1 IQKDGF
7 VVFNNP
13 LVKSADD
20 LSDVNNVTIASI
32 CPWVSPVTKVTMY
45 YRLTE
50 AEDEVCTYL
59 AGVSRDHLFLD
70 VDTPFNPLYA
80 LVVTWIAYGSGLSGD
95 GSTKKNVFQ
104 LVIATDTVQSLAVM
118 WYEQMEWISIKDVI
132 VGTEDVQKLPEDVH
146 ISTVAGFFKGDG
158 QTHELL
164 PISMSKNVFSIMND
178 TNVEVPGQYIFR
190 IDGAPM
196 NITWSE
202 RPISGDGKLTLQ
214 TSTSEMVNTEN
225 IIKPT
230 RLAMTTILETTATI
244 PATTT
249 IPMTSTIPSTTT
261 MPATNTIPATTTKST
276 TTSTPA
282 TSASPTTSTAAKTT
296 TTTTKL
302 TTATTLPTIP
312 TTSKPATIP
321 ATTTLATTTKLPP
334 ITTLLTA
341 TTPPPITRA
350 ANTNTT
356 LTTQIILATTKTT
369 TTKPM
374 PVTTTTKAATATTN
388 RAGTN
393 VTTAPVSPT
402 MSQDFDAS
410 PNNYSGCKSRDQ
422 DMYKEGLG
430 HGFAAG
436 FGAALLTSVVAL
448 VLIVCC
454 KRHINFK
461 KKHAQS
467 NNLSTY
473 HSPDQSCDNEE
484 HVYSPAT
491 SPVFTLVNS
500 PVIGTVKNSVVC
512 PESKIYI
519 NISEIKNAEII
530 YQNHQ

>member
-1 IQKDGF
+1 
-7 VVFNNP
+7 
-13 LVKSADD
+13 
-20 LSDVNNVTIASI
+20 
-32 CPWVSPVTKVTMY
+32 
-45 YRLTE
+45 
-50 AEDEVCTYL
+50 
-59 AGVSRDHLFLD
+59 
-70 VDTPFNPLYA
+70 
-80 LVVTWIAYGSGLSGD
+80 
-95 GSTKKNVFQ
+95 
-104 LVIATDTVQSLAVM
+104 
-118 WYEQMEWISIKDVI
+118 
-132 VGTEDVQKLPEDVH
+132 
-146 ISTVAGFFKGDG
+146 AGFFKGDG

-178 TNVEVPGQYIFR
+178 TNVDVPGQYIFR

-249 IPMTSTIPSTTT
+249 IPMTSTIPSTTA

-282 TSASPTTSTAAKTT
+282 TSASPTTS
-296 TTTTKL
+296 TTTKL

-356 LTTQIILATTKTT
+356 LTTQVILATTKTT

-393 VTTAPVSPT
+393 VTAAPVSPT

-454 KRHINFK
+454 KRYINFK

-467 NNLSTY
+467 NNLSMY

-500 PVIGTVKNSVVC
+500 PVIGAVKNSVVC